1 MKTRIVWTKIWEDDW
16 FQSLSDGGQKLFL
29 YLITNRII
37 NLSGCYQVS
46 DFIIKAQTRIK
57 DLEKIKTEL
66 YPKVRFFKDYV
77 YIPNAESYGGYYGE
91 KNETAKKKELSDIPK
106 EVINALFTLN
116 NDRVS
121 IPYRYSNDTS
131 INHKSIIN
139 NTKKVK
145 TYTDNNLT
153 LQEVAN
159 NLLELFN
166 KENKTNYS
174 NTKVFIDNLAYWLE
188 IHSYEKIANAI
199 GQIKYDE
206 FWKDKMK
213 PETFFRQTSKGQPV
227 DWIET
232 ILNSKKIKGNTS
244 DELLK
249 QIGL

>member
-1 MKTRIVWTKIWEDDW
+1 M
-16 FQSLSDGGQKLFL
+16 
-29 YLITNRII
+29 
-37 NLSGCYQVS
+37 
-46 DFIIKAQTRIK
+46 
-57 DLEKIKTEL
+57 
-66 YPKVRFFKDYV
+66 
-77 YIPNAESYGGYYGE
+77 
-91 KNETAKKKELSDIPK
+91 
-106 EVINALFTLN
+106 
-116 NDRVS
+116 
-121 IPYRYSNDTS
+121 
-131 INHKSIIN
+131 
-139 NTKKVK
+139 
-145 TYTDNNLT
+145 
-153 LQEVAN
+153 AN

-213 PETFFRQTSKGQPV
+213 PETLFRQTSKGQPV

-232 ILNSKKIKGNTS
+232 ILNSKKVKGNTS